1 VFDPERMACLS
12 KARAQWDRNTAR
24 LLEKAPEAREE
35 FLTDSLIRVDR
46 LYTPLDL
53 EGMDYEEAVGFPGEY
68 PYTRG
73 VYPTM
78 YRGRAWTTRQYSGY
92 ATAQESNRRYK
103 HLLDQGQRGLSVA
116 FDLPTQMGYDSDHPL
131 ALGEVGRVGVA
142 IDSVEDMEALFEGIP
157 LDQVT
162 VSMTINAP
170 AAVLLAM
177 YLVAAERKGIPPG
190 ALDGTIQNDILKEYL
205 ARGTY
210 IFPVGP
216 SMRLL
221 TDTFAYCFRHVPKWN
236 VISIGAYHIREA
248 GSTAVQEV
256 AFAFANAIAY
266 IEAALA
272 AGLDIDD
279 FGPRVSW
286 IFNTTS
292 NFFEEVSKYRA
303 ARRLWA
309 RIMRERFGARDPRSM
324 MFRIH
329 IQTGGSM
336 LTAQQP
342 LVNLIRGTIQA
353 LASVL
358 GGTQSLAVSSYDEA
372 LCIPTEESATLSLRV
387 QQVIAHESGV
397 ADTVDPLGGSYYVE
411 ALTNRIEEEAMQ
423 YIERIDRMGG
433 AARAIELGYMQGEIE
448 ASAYRYQKEVEAGTR
463 VIVGLNRFRVE
474 EEPRENM
481 PRVDPDVRELQV
493 LRLTDL
499 KRRRDGARVE
509 RALLALGDAARGYC
523 NLMGPVMEAVRS
535 SATLGEICGVFR
547 EVFGEYRPSN
557 QAGSL
562 GGAR

>member
-1 VFDPERMACLS
+1 MFDPERMASLR
-12 KARAQWDRNTAR
+12 KARAQWDQKTAR

-53 EGMDYEEAVGFPGEY
+53 EGMDYEEALGFPGEY

-78 YRGRAWTTRQYSGY
+78 YRGRTWTTRQYSGY

-103 HLLDQGQRGLSVA
+103 YLLEQGQRGLSVA

-142 IDSVEDMEALFEGIP
+142 IDSVEDIEALFEGIP

-177 YLVAAERKGIPPG
+177 YLVAAERRGISPG
-190 ALDGTIQNDILKEYL
+190 DLDGTIQNDILKEYL

-216 SMRLL
+216 SMRLV
-221 TDTFAYCFRHVPKWN
+221 TDTFSYCSRHVPKWN

-272 AGLDIDD
+272 AGLDIDA
-279 FGPRVSW
+279 FAPRISW
-286 IFNTTS
+286 IFNTAS
-292 NFFEEVSKYRA
+292 NFFEEIAKYRA

-411 ALTNRIEEEAMQ
+411 ALTNRIEQEAMQ
-423 YIERIDRMGG
+423 YIARIDRMGG
-433 AARAIELGYMQGEIE
+433 APRAIELGYMQGEIE
-448 ASAYRYQKEVEAGTR
+448 TSAYRHQKEVEAGTR
-463 VIVGLNRFRVE
+463 VIVGLNRFRVF
-474 EEPRENM
+474 EEPRENL
-481 PRVDPDVRELQV
+481 PSVDPNVMELQV
-493 LRLTDL
+493 RRLTDL
-499 KRRRDGARVE
+499 KRRRDQARVE
-509 RALLALGDAARGYC
+509 KALQALGDAARGEA
-523 NLMGPVMEAVRS
+523 NLMDPIMEAVRA
-535 SATLGEICGVFR
+535 SATLGEICGVLR

-557 QAGSL
+557 
-562 GGAR
+562 GGARQ

>member
-1 VFDPERMACLS
+1 MASLS
-12 KARAQWDRNTAR
+12 KAMAQWDRNTAR

-53 EGMDYEEAVGFPGEY
+53 GGMDYEEAVGFPGEY

-78 YRGRAWTTRQYSGY
+78 YRGRAWTPRQYSGY

-103 HLLDQGQRGLSVA
+103 HLLEQGQRGLSVA

-157 LDQVT
+157 MDQVT

-279 FGPRVSW
+279 FGPRISW

-324 MFRIH
+324 MLRIH

-433 AARAIELGYMQGEIE
+433 APRAIELGYMQGEIE

-481 PRVDPDVRELQV
+481 PRVDPDVRGLQV

-509 RALLALGDAARGYC
+509 RVLLALGDAARGYS

-557 QAGSL
+557 PASSL
-562 GGAR
+562 GGAK